1 MAFRV
6 IVLPFERR
14 GFVDPFQVRV
24 SFWGETFFFAT
35 SDAYDTATGYNS
47 RNCRLRDVNKKGA
60 YSRCLKTTPAE
71 VGLTL
76 VGWHNKQQLRRAGSL
91 FIDA

>member
-14 GFVDPFQVRV
+14 GFVDPFFGRDI
-24 SFWGETFFFAT
+24 FFFAT

-60 YSRCLKTTPAE
+60 YSRCLKTTPPE
-71 VGLTL
+71 VGLSL
-76 VGWHNKQQLRRAGSL
+76 VGWHNKQQLRHAGSL